1 MVMTHFSFRKI
12 GCSIIALMVLALS
25 LTGCIGGG
33 GGSKAYT
40 ASGKVVDGN
49 GDGIDGVKI
58 LVTGG
63 KSTTTVTTNG
73 GKYALTGLTG
83 ICTLTPSLEGYTFEP
98 NNREISKAS
107 TKVEFI
113 GTTKPIEPEVNTL
126 TVENGTGGG
135 DYAEGATVN
144 ISANAP
150 DESGKVFDK
159 WTTSGGGSFADVNAE
174 STTFTMPSN
183 AVTVTPTYRD
193 ATMADYFEF
202 DSNTGTIT
210 KYQIKG
216 KYDNLDA
223 EYDPEI
229 PSSINGKAVTIIG
242 KEAFQ
247 HAQITSVVI
256 PNGVTTIE
264 DWAFNNNLLVGV
276 DIPESV
282 TTIGNYAFTA
292 NKLTSITIP
301 DGITAIAQ
309 GAFWLNQLTSVT
321 IPNSVTHIGNSAFL
335 NNSLENMTIPDSV
348 RDIGDFAF
356 SGNYLVAVKI
366 PSSVGNIGDGAFGN
380 NPIPDF
386 GWPTI
391 TSVEIPDN
399 VTLGNYVF
407 ERGFNITTITIGSN
421 VTLGDNLLDYNDD
434 FKDAYC
440 DSEGGAG
447 TYVKKSGNWVKQ

>member
-159 WTTSGGGSFADVNAE
+159 CHRS
-174 STTFTMPSN
+174 
-183 AVTVTPTYRD
+183 RI
-193 ATMADYFEF
+193 DYILE
-202 DSNTGTIT
+202 GL
-210 KYQIKG
+210 KKG
-216 KYDNLDA
+216 
-223 EYDPEI
+223 
-229 PSSINGKAVTIIG
+229 
-242 KEAFQ
+242 
-247 HAQITSVVI
+247 
-256 PNGVTTIE
+256 
-264 DWAFNNNLLVGV
+264 
-276 DIPESV
+276 
-282 TTIGNYAFTA
+282 
-292 NKLTSITIP
+292 
-301 DGITAIAQ
+301 
-309 GAFWLNQLTSVT
+309 
-321 IPNSVTHIGNSAFL
+321 
-335 NNSLENMTIPDSV
+335 
-348 RDIGDFAF
+348 
-356 SGNYLVAVKI
+356 
-366 PSSVGNIGDGAFGN
+366 
-380 NPIPDF
+380 
-386 GWPTI
+386 
-391 TSVEIPDN
+391 
-399 VTLGNYVF
+399 
-407 ERGFNITTITIGSN
+407 
-421 VTLGDNLLDYNDD
+421 
-434 FKDAYC
+434 
-440 DSEGGAG
+440 
-447 TYVKKSGNWVKQ
+447 

>member
-63 KSTTTVTTNG
+63 KSTTTVTANG

-183 AVTVTPTYRD
+183 AVTVTPTAKTAQRV
-193 ATMADYFEF
+193 F
-202 DSNTGTIT
+202 SIW
-210 KYQIKG
+210 IKQFSV
-216 KYDNLDA
+216 L
-223 EYDPEI
+223 EYPKN
-229 PSSINGKAVTIIG
+229 PR
-242 KEAFQ
+242 
-247 HAQITSVVI
+247 
-256 PNGVTTIE
+256 PRR
-264 DWAFNNNLLVGV
+264 
-276 DIPESV
+276 
-282 TTIGNYAFTA
+282 
-292 NKLTSITIP
+292 
-301 DGITAIAQ
+301 
-309 GAFWLNQLTSVT
+309 VT
-321 IPNSVTHIGNSAFL
+321 IPTTVQF
-335 NNSLENMTIPDSV
+335 
-348 RDIGDFAF
+348 FAPVIR
-356 SGNYLVAVKI
+356 LV
-366 PSSVGNIGDGAFGN
+366 
-380 NPIPDF
+380 
-386 GWPTI
+386 
-391 TSVEIPDN
+391 
-399 VTLGNYVF
+399 
-407 ERGFNITTITIGSN
+407 
-421 VTLGDNLLDYNDD
+421 
-434 FKDAYC
+434 
-440 DSEGGAG
+440 
-447 TYVKKSGNWVKQ
+447 

>member
-1 MVMTHFSFRKI
+1 MVMMYFRFKKTV
-12 GCSIIALMVLALS
+12 SYLIALMVLALS
-25 LTGCIGGG
+25 ITGCIGGD
-33 GGSKAYT
+33 GSSKPYT
-40 ASGKVVDGN
+40 VSGRVVDGN

-63 KSTTTVTTNG
+63 KSTTTTTANG

-83 ICTLTPSLEGYTFEP
+83 ICTLTPSLAGYTFEP
-98 NNREISKAS
+98 NNRETSKAS
-107 TKVEFI
+107 TNVEFTGSPI
-113 GTTKPIEPEVNTL
+113 KPKLNTF

-150 DESGKVFDK
+150 KDHGKAFDK

-174 STTFTMPSN
+174 TTSFTMPNN
-183 AVTVTPTYRD
+183 AVTVTATYRD

-202 DSNTGTIT
+202 DSNTGKVI
-210 KYQIKG
+210 KYHTTG
-216 KYDNLDA
+216 KHSNLD
-223 EYDPEI
+223 EKLDPEI
-229 PSSINGKAVTIIG
+229 PSNINGKVVTIIG
-242 KEAFQ
+242 EKAFQ

-301 DGITAIAQ
+301 DSITAIAQ

-321 IPNSVTHIGNSAFL
+321 IPSSVTHIGNSAFL
-335 NNSLENMTIPDSV
+335 DNLLENITIPDGV
-348 RDIGDFAF
+348 TNIGGSAF
-356 SGNYLVAVKI
+356 GANYLVAVKI
-366 PSSVGNIGDGAFGN
+366 PSSVLNVGGGAFGDN
-380 NPIPDF
+380 SNLA
-386 GWPTI
+386 
-391 TSVEIPDN
+391 SVEIPDN
-399 VTLGNYVF
+399 VSIDNNAFYQNSPT
-407 ERGFNITTITIGSN
+407 IAIITIGSN
-421 VTLGDNLLDYNDD
+421 VTLGDNLLGENNKFRNAYY
-434 FKDAYC
+434 KD
-440 DSEGGAG
+440 GAG
-447 TYVKKSGNWVKQ
+447 IYTYNVYAHDQGNEWVKQ

>member
-1 MVMTHFSFRKI
+1 MVMTHFRFRKTA
-12 GCSIIALMVLALS
+12 CCIIALVVLALS
-25 LTGCIGGG
+25 LTGCVGGG

-49 GDGIDGVKI
+49 GNGIDGVKI

-63 KSTTTVTTNG
+63 KSTTTVTANG
-73 GKYALTGLTG
+73 GKYALTGLAG
-83 ICTLTPSLEGYTFEP
+83 ICTLTPILEGYTFEP

-107 TKVEFI
+107 TNVEFT
-113 GTTKPIEPEVNTL
+113 GTMKPIEPEVNTL

-150 DESGKVFDK
+150 ESGKVFDK

-174 STTFTMPSN
+174 STTFTMPNN

-210 KYQIKG
+210 KYRIKG

-282 TTIGNYAFTA
+282 TTIGNYAFCA
-292 NKLTSITIP
+292 NKLTGITIP

-309 GAFWLNQLTSVT
+309 GAFWLNKLTSVT

-335 NNSLENMTIPDSV
+335 ENLLENITIPASITDIGEDAFNANNLVTVEIPNSV
-348 RDIGDFAF
+348 R
-356 SGNYLVAVKI
+356 
-366 PSSVGNIGDGAFGN
+366 NIGNSAFKYN
-380 NPIPDF
+380 RNLA
-386 GWPTI
+386 
-391 TSVEIPDN
+391 SVEIPDN
-399 VTLGNYVF
+399 VSIDNCAFYQ
-407 ERGFNITTITIGSN
+407 NSPKIATITIGSN
-421 VTLGDNLLDYNDD
+421 VTLGDNLLGENNK
-434 FKDAYC
+434 FRNAYYE
-440 DSEGGAG
+440 DGAG
-447 TYVKKSGNWVKQ
+447 TYTYDIYAYDQDSELWVKQ